1 MTELERMEKEFEM
14 SQKEDERKR
23 KEAYEL
29 MMQLFSERRIT
40 AEELK
45 ILFAL

>member
-1 MTELERMEKEFEM
+1 MIELERMEKEFEER
-14 SQKEDERKR
+14 QKEDERKQ
-23 KEAYEL
+23 KEAYQL
-29 MMQLFSERRIT
+29 MMQLFTEGRIT